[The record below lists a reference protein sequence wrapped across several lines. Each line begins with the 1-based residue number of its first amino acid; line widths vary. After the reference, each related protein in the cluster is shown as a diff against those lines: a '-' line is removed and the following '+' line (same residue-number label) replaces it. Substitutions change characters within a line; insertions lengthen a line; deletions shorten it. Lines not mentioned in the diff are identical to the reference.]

1 MASNLDGAGQ
11 IKMEAL
17 DAAQIYLQRLHSIVE
32 RLGVAVRSEQNTG
45 SFRMQLQRV
54 AAPLASLMKAQ
65 FGTISDLATGMIL
78 ISSRAGSDQMKLRAL
93 REAVA
98 QVRMQLEIAAT
109 KVKEK
114 HAVDHSSGG
123 DAEG

>member
-17 DAAQIYLQRLHSIVE
+17 DTAQIYLQRLHGIVE
-32 RLGVAVRSEQNTG
+32 RLAIAVRSGQDTG
-45 SFRMQLQRV
+45 SFRMQLQR
-54 AAPLASLMKAQ
+54 AASPLVGLMKPQ
-65 FGTISDLATGMIL
+65 FGMIADQVSGMIL
-78 ISSRAGSDQMKLRAL
+78 ISSRAGNDQTKLRSL

-98 QVRMQLEIAAT
+98 QVRMQLDIAVT

-114 HAVDHSSGG
+114 HAVAPPERRD
-123 DAEG
+123 